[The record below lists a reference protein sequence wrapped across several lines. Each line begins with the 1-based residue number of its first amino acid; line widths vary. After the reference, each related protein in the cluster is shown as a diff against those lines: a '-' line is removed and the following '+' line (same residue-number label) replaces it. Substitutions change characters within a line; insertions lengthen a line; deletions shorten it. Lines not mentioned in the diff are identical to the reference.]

1 MVTLPKPDVD
11 PSSEQ
16 DMSET
21 GTLLGTQDTYESV
34 PPKIRGAPTNHLRVF
49 KNNGG
54 IEGQYFIDLSIPP
67 VPQLASGAKNVSLH
81 TKNGTVTADFWVTG
95 NNTTKRTSMKL
106 CSENGHV
113 YTKIRD
119 VFSQSYPRPSLD
131 LNVQTTYGDISLS
144 LPRCF
149 RGPIT
154 IHTSH
159 DHVAFSPAF
168 EERLALISD
177 VQGVRVYFVGNRPR
191 SGKWRGGTDTKEDA
205 GVGGSPEE
213 PLDELSV
220 SGWHSSVRI
229 RWDGEPELR
238 YMKQDGWVD
247 FCMGT
252 ARFFTKGRVN

>member
-21 GTLLGTQDTYESV
+21 GTLLGTQDT
-34 PPKIRGAPTNHLRVF
+34 
-49 KNNGG
+49 
-54 IEGQYFIDLSIPP
+54 GQYFIDLSIPP

-81 TKNGTVTADFWVTG
+81 TKNGT
-95 NNTTKRTSMKL
+95 RTSMKL

-119 VFSQSYPRPSLD
+119 VFSQSYPRPSL
-131 LNVQTTYGDISLS
+131 TSIISLS

-168 EERLALISD
+168 EERMALLSD
-177 VQGVRVYFVGNRPR
+177 VR
-191 SGKWRGGTDTKEDA
+191 WRGGTDTKEDA

-238 YMKQDGWVD
+238 YMKQDGWY
-247 FCMGT
+247 T
-252 ARFFTKGRVN
+252 SI